1 MEDFITAKIILY
13 AKKASGLKISSSE
26 AFFYFLYL
34 SFVLFFPVFID
45 MTLGFCF
52 RKIELFDQL
61 FLQRFLRSPKFLC
74 RFTNALYLT
83 DFLAKFFAFLQ
94 CFICL
99 QFQHFS
105 THNITYSFLHR
116 FFCKISSSIFFRLK
130 VSTCLSLL
138 FYFSISIY
146 RTLCIITNSLLLQED
161 APQADR
167 RE

>member
-45 MTLGFCF
+45 VTLGFCF
-52 RKIELFDQL
+52 CKIELFDQL

-94 CFICL
+94 CLICL

-116 FFCKISSSIFFRLK
+116 FFFFEYVVGNFFYKLK
-130 VSTCLSLL
+130 QSA
-138 FYFSISIY
+138 IY
-146 RTLCIITNSLLLQED
+146 RSLIIKYLVQVLQYRFILF
-161 APQADR
+161 Q
-167 RE
+167 